1 MSRRDAKK
9 KKFANRRSYY
19 ELTFVGFIFAG
30 IAVFVLIAAVNSQ
43 TNILFWALGVVT
55 GALILAAIVGNLLL
69 KNLVVQRAV
78 AGHGVAG
85 ESLDVHYRLTNP
97 KRWLPGCAIR
107 ITEARYK
114 GAIELVPDGYC
125 LHLGPR
131 QSTLVMAHLIPVR
144 RGIIEL
150 REQRVCSSFPLGFIT
165 RALHVM
171 QVQRVV
177 VYPRIGFLSR
187 QLLARSRTF
196 SSSGSMT
203 SLRSEGSDEFFSLR
217 EYVPGD
223 PIRSIHWKR
232 SARTGQLV
240 VRNMTSDSPPTIVVV
255 VDLRFWTT
263 TQNGVEL
270 AEKAIEL
277 AAAWICRGL
286 MDHFSVG
293 LQIPGNPRPTPTMIN
308 SSRGQRQVLL
318 ESLAQIE
325 VASIRPQTVSPNFE
339 KQAKYAEYVII
350 NLKGADA
357 RFDMVPPG
365 CAYTL
370 LSMDDPHAHEWVTFP
385 GGKTP
390 AASEAPA
397 PVPAADAP
405 TKSEKNGAVPV

>member
-1 MSRRDAKK
+1 MRKAAAKK
-9 KKFANRRSYY
+9 NTNRRSYY
-19 ELTFVGFIFAG
+19 ELTFTGFIFGGVA
-30 IAVFVLIAAVNSQ
+30 AFVLIAAVNSQ
-43 TNILFWALGVVT
+43 TNVLFWALGVVI
-55 GALILAAIVGNLLL
+55 GALILAAVVGNLLL
-69 KNLVVQRAV
+69 KNMLIQRAV
-78 AGHGVAG
+78 ADHGVVG

-97 KRWLPGCAIR
+97 KRWLPSCAIR
-107 ITEARYK
+107 ITEARYV
-114 GAIELVPDGYC
+114 GLLDLVPDGYC

-131 QSTLVMAHLIPVR
+131 QSTLVMAHLVPAK

-150 REQRVCSSFPLGFIT
+150 REQRISSSFPLGFIT
-165 RALHVM
+165 RALHVLH
-171 QVQRVV
+171 VQRIV

-196 SSSGSMT
+196 ASAGAMT

-217 EYVPGD
+217 EYIPGD

-232 SARTGQLV
+232 SAHTGQLV

-255 VDLRFWTT
+255 VDIRFWATT
-263 TQNGVEL
+263 PDGAAL

-293 LQIPGNPRPTPTMIN
+293 LQIPGNAKPTPTMIN

-318 ESLAQIE
+318 ECLARID
-325 VASIRPQTVSPNFE
+325 VSAIRPQTVSPNFE
-339 KQAKYAEYVII
+339 KQAKYAEYIII
-350 NLKGADA
+350 NLKGADS

-370 LSMDDPHAHEWVTFP
+370 LSMDDPHASEWVSVNTQKSQTAVP
-385 GGKTP
+385 DL
-390 AASEAPA
+390 SLNEAPPSTA
-397 PVPAADAP
+397 
-405 TKSEKNGAVPV
+405 KSETSAAL

>member
-1 MSRRDAKK
+1 MFRRTAKK
-9 KKFANRRSYY
+9 KNSHRRSYY
-19 ELTFVGFIFAG
+19 ELTFTGFIFGG
-30 IAVFVLIAAVNSQ
+30 IAAFVLIAAVNSQ
-43 TNILFWALGVVT
+43 TNVLFWALGVVT
-55 GALILAAIVGNLLL
+55 GALLLAAVVGNLLL
-69 KNLVVQRAV
+69 KDLKIQRAV
-78 AGHGVAG
+78 ADHGVVG
-85 ESLDVHYRLTNP
+85 ESLDVHYRLSNP
-97 KRWLPGCAIR
+97 KRWLPACAIR
-107 ITEARYK
+107 ITEARYV
-114 GAIELVPDGYC
+114 GSLNLIPDGYC

-131 QSTLVMAHLIPVR
+131 QSTLVMAHLIPAR
-144 RGIIEL
+144 RGVIEL

-165 RALHVM
+165 RALHVL
-171 QVQRVV
+171 QIQRIV

-196 SSSGSMT
+196 SSTGSMT

-217 EYVPGD
+217 EYIPGD

-232 SARTGQLV
+232 SAHTGQLV

-255 VDLRFWTT
+255 VDLRFWATT
-263 TQNGVEL
+263 ENGLDL
-270 AEKAIEL
+270 AERAIEL
-277 AAAWICRGL
+277 AASWICRGL

-293 LQIPGNPRPTPTMIN
+293 LQIPGNPKLTPSMIN

-318 ESLAQIE
+318 ESLARIE
-325 VASIRPQTVSPNFE
+325 VSTIRPQTVSPKYE

-370 LSMDDPHAHEWVTFP
+370 LSMDDAHSHEWVTFP
-385 GGKTP
+385 GVNTP

-397 PVPAADAP
+397 PETDA
-405 TKSEKNGAVPV
+405 TTQSQKKNAVPV

>member
-1 MSRRDAKK
+1 MFRKGAKK
-9 KKFANRRSYY
+9 KKPDNRRSYY
-19 ELTFVGFIFAG
+19 ELTFAGFIFGG
-30 IAVFVLIAAVNSQ
+30 IAAFVLIAAVNSQ
-43 TNILFWALGVVT
+43 TNVLFWALGVVT

-69 KNLVVQRAV
+69 KKLVIQRAV
-78 AGHGVAG
+78 ADHGVAG

-97 KRWLPGCAIR
+97 KHWLPACAIR
-107 ITEARYK
+107 ITEARFT
-114 GAIELVPDGYC
+114 GTLDLVPDGYC

-131 QSTLVMAHLIPVR
+131 QSTLVMAHLIPAR

-171 QVQRVV
+171 QVQRIV

-196 SSSGSMT
+196 SSTGSMT

-217 EYVPGD
+217 EYIPGD

-255 VDLRFWTT
+255 VDLRFWAT
-263 TQNGVEL
+263 TQNGLEL
-270 AEKAIEL
+270 SERAIEL

-293 LQIPGNPRPTPTMIN
+293 LQVPGNPRPTPTMIN

-318 ESLAQIE
+318 ESLARID
-325 VASIRPQTVSPNFE
+325 VAAIRPQTVSPCYE
-339 KQAKYAEYVII
+339 KQAKYAEYVIV
-350 NLKGADA
+350 NLRGEDA

-370 LSMDDPHAHEWVTFP
+370 LSMDDPNAHEWVSYTP
-385 GGKTP
+385 RKTQTPPEP
-390 AASEAPA
+390 AATESAA
-397 PVPAADAP
+397 PVTKNTTVAAAP
-405 TKSEKNGAVPV
+405 